1 MIHIHVFNAVVVLP
15 HESRHANRTFL
26 RVLRVTNG
34 KILKISQQS
43 AFTFCVSL
51 TSHLFFSEKTHTHTL
66 HASSEP
72 VRGGGPTTILPLHV
86 ARPWEEAWRLPAG
99 PRDVYRI
106 PMPFLRL
113 GPWRGDHYH
122 SVGAGREADASGARA
137 RLSACRGGRRV
148 VQTPEPGILCAGTV
162 PRPGICAGEMTFEGA
177 VCCVTVT
184 D

>member
-1 MIHIHVFNAVVVLP
+1 MCTRYVSFIQAKARGTRQAGTVAAICRRRKTRRTAHACRTDFCLYKKGSPSRSMIHIHVFNAVVVLP

-86 ARPWEEAWRLPAG
+86 ARPWE
-99 PRDVYRI
+99 
-106 PMPFLRL
+106 
-113 GPWRGDHYH
+113 
-122 SVGAGREADASGARA
+122 
-137 RLSACRGGRRV
+137 
-148 VQTPEPGILCAGTV
+148 
-162 PRPGICAGEMTFEGA
+162 
-177 VCCVTVT
+177 
-184 D
+184 